1 MVGIIGVGTILFSG
15 AEALDGVGTI
25 LGDGTVGTT
34 GAGEAASDGEV
45 ALDGTTGAGVEAL
58 DGEVMVMPGALH
70 MDIMVVTQ
78 EEILEDRTLPTIIQD
93 EDTITGT
100 MLIETVL
107 QLL

>member
-1 MVGIIGVGTILFSG
+1 MVM
-15 AEALDGVGTI
+15 A
-25 LGDGTVGTT
+25 
-34 GAGEAASDGEV
+34 GAGTDGI
-45 ALDGTTGAGVEAL
+45 DGTTGARQAITVAGTTVVM
-58 DGEVMVMPGALH
+58 EVTAMVMPGALH